1 MNRNEDQLAAAREK
15 SKQKG
20 KSPRELGE
28 LALRKTID
36 WIYKWGF
43 TSSGVVL
50 DLLQRTAGGYS
61 QKLSR
66 QGWLIATKTESGI
79 PSHYFTLSQAGLQEA
94 ERRSE
99 TLCRYPE
106 INCFKV
112 NQKLI
117 RHDLL
122 AQESTINSLNR
133 GAILGFETERMFMK
147 NGDARGIK
155 HPDVVWLLHSG
166 ARVGIEIELSSKW
179 DRDLHEF
186 ILQIAHALHSSSEK
200 PARFDR
206 FAIISD
212 SSAIIKNYKEAM
224 APGASLPVWQKN
236 SRGHWAIEKKI
247 AVPDWLISKVDF
259 RLISK

>member
-15 SKQKG
+15 SRQTG
-20 KSPRELGE
+20 KSPRALGE
-28 LALRKTID
+28 SAFRKTID
-36 WIYKWGF
+36 WIYRWGF

-50 DLLQRTAGGYS
+50 ALLQRTAGGYC

-66 QGWLIATKTESGI
+66 QGWLIETKTESGI
-79 PSHYFTLSQAGLQEA
+79 PPHFFTLSESGLQEA

-117 RHDLL
+117 RHYLL
-122 AQESTINSLNR
+122 AQELTVNSLNS
-133 GAILGFETERMFMK
+133 GAIVNFETERMFMK
-147 NGDARGIK
+147 DGDTRGIK
-155 HPDVVWLLHSG
+155 RPDVVWLLHSG

-186 ILQIAHALHSSSEK
+186 ILQIAHALHSNSGE

-212 SSAIIKNYKEAM
+212 SAAIIKNYKEAM
-224 APGASLPVWQKN
+224 APGSSLPIWQKN
-236 SRGHWAIEKKI
+236 SRGQWAIEKKI
-247 AVPDWLISKVDF
+247 FVPDWLINKVDF